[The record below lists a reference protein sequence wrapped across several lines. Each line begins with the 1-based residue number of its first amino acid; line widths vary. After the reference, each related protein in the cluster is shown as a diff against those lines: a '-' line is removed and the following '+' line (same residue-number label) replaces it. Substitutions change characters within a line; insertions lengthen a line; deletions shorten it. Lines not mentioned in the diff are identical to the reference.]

1 MASCPCLYMERLF
14 VYNEY
19 CAQRGVLLGYA
30 FCFQR
35 SFRKQQPSSPQTV
48 IRVFISVSCV
58 VFWYRGSSKAVE
70 CLEFLR
76 CDPWWALFSF
86 WVLILYKGLW
96 KVCLMLCFY
105 FLPRFST
112 CVLESHLLTCSR
124 SPQQEMFLLVGI
136 RVSLSCYRWRR
147 EGEFYRNHF
156 THWGIYQNWQQ
167 PIVLELILY

>member
-1 MASCPCLYMERLF
+1 MASCPCLYMEWLF

-35 SFRKQQPSSPQTV
+35 SFRKQQPSSPQTA
-48 IRVFISVSCV
+48 IRVYISVSCV

-86 WVLILYKGLW
+86 WVLILYEGLW

-105 FLPRFST
+105 FLPRFSK
-112 CVLESHLLTCSR
+112 CVLESHLLTSARNVSARGDKSQPLLLQVEEGGCFIVIISHTEEYTR
-124 SPQQEMFLLVGI
+124 IGSSP
-136 RVSLSCYRWRR
+136 
-147 EGEFYRNHF
+147 
-156 THWGIYQNWQQ
+156 
-167 PIVLELILY
+167 